1 MAKYINNRVCSLCG
15 KEKECTT
22 VCFIPV
28 AGKDTVTVKPYT
40 GVRDTTFPGEFYMH
54 ACADCGME
62 KGKSAK
68 GAWITVLVG
77 YLMMFAGIA
86 LCASVA
92 PSSGINGLGIFI
104 VMVGWIMSL
113 SAGCVLVFKA
123 RFEMSPGGMFLPIF
137 ALFFPFLGLLALAV
151 MAKKINRCARAASA
165 LKAEAEAERK
175 EEREKDEALA
185 QRMESGIPLTEE
197 EQRAVEERKQEKE
210 AAERQAEYARAEQA
224 DKANKGTMTRAVIS
238 IIFTVLIGIY
248 GASVYSSGRG
258 YMTLF
263 RTIELSPLGFAA
275 VIAVLIIWDIAVLV
289 SALKNRN
296 S

>member
-1 MAKYINNRVCSLCG
+1 M
-15 KEKECTT
+15 
-22 VCFIPV
+22 

-68 GAWITVLVG
+68 GAWLTVLVG
-77 YLMMFAGIA
+77 YLLMFAGIA

-92 PSSGINGLGIFI
+92 PSSGVNGLGIFL
-104 VMVGWIMSL
+104 VMVGWIVSL
-113 SAGCVLVFKA
+113 CAGCALVFKA
-123 RFEMSPGGMFLPIF
+123 RFELSPGAMFLPIF

-165 LKAEAEAERK
+165 LKAEAETTRK
-175 EEREKDEALA
+175 AEREKDEALA
-185 QRMESGIPLTEE
+185 KRMESGALLTEE
-197 EQRAVEERKQEKE
+197 EQKAVEERKQEKE

-224 DKANKGTMTRAVIS
+224 EKANKSTMTHAVLS
-238 IIFTVLIGIY
+238 ILFTIFIGIY

-258 YMTLF
+258 YMKLF
-263 RTIELSPLGFAA
+263 RTIELSPGGFAA
-275 VIAVLIIWDIAVLV
+275 VIVVLIIWDVTVLA
-289 SALKNRN
+289 SALKNRK
-296 S
+296 